1 MLEAEDGSE
10 QLTLP
15 DSAAEIAVGEEIFC
29 KLNRG
34 TTDGTG
40 LSTWEWIDVRQQ
52 QPILTTQQAT
62 DDLRLEE
69 GYLVWASYADSPAAC
84 CVTTSQTGPGVHGIL
99 VPL

>member
-29 KLNRG
+29 KLNRS

-40 LSTWEWIDVRQQ
+40 LSTWEWIDIRQQ
-52 QPILTTQQAT
+52 QPILANQQAT

-69 GYLVWASYADSPAAC
+69 GYLVWASYADSPAAR